1 MIIHLHGF
9 ASVGTGVKYD
19 ALVAE
24 FGEDNVISPNLP
36 LNPDDVE
43 PMLDSIV
50 RECAKREKSTP
61 IVFVG
66 TSLGGFWANY
76 MSQKWDCP
84 CVLVNPSMFPS
95 HTMFFVSGMTMCN
108 FATGLPFTVPI
119 DIVPSFMKREKFLE
133 DNTNGELINLFVA
146 RDDNILDY
154 KVTLRQT
161 PQTAS
166 TQIFEDGG
174 HRFEKHWPS
183 VLEKIKELV
192 IK

>member
-1 MIIHLHGF
+1 MKIILLHGF
-9 ASVGTGVKYD
+9 ASVGTGAKYE
-19 ALVAE
+19 ALVKE
-24 FGEDNVISPNLP
+24 FGRDNIFSPNLP
-36 LNPDDVE
+36 VNPADVE
-43 PMLDSIV
+43 ALLDEEIKCMHLDG
-50 RECAKREKSTP
+50 EEPAL
-61 IVFVG
+61 FVG

-76 MSQKWDCP
+76 MAQKYKKP
-84 CVLVNPSMFPS
+84 CVIVNPSMFPS